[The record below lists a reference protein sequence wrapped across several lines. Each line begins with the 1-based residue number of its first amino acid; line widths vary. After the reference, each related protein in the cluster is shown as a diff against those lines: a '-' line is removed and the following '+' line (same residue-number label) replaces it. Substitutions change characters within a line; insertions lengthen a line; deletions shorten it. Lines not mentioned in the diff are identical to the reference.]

1 MAGVSL
7 VARRFPVRIGR
18 SSSAELKLEEDGIWD
33 EHLLLVLD
41 HKGFCLKVQ
50 PEALAR
56 VNGQPASEI
65 YLRNGDIIDLGVVS
79 LRFWLS
85 GVSQSKLRVREAL
98 SWGAIVLVSL
108 GQVALLYW
116 LLR

>member
-1 MAGVSL
+1 MAGASY
-7 VARRFPVRIGR
+7 VARRFPLRIGR
-18 SSSAELKLEEDGIWD
+18 SSVAELRLEEDGVWD
-33 EHLLLVLD
+33 EHLLLGLD
-41 HKGFCLKVQ
+41 PKGICLKVQ
-50 PEALAR
+50 PNALAR

-65 YLRNGDIIDLGVVS
+65 YLRNGDTIDLGVVS

-85 GVSQSKLRVREAL
+85 RVSQSKLRFREAL

-108 GQVALLYW
+108 GQIALLYW